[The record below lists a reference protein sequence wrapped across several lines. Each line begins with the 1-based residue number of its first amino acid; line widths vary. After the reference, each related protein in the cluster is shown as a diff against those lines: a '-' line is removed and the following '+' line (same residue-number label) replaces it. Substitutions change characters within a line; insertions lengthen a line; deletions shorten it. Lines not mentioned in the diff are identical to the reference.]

1 MRIARLAILPI
12 LWVCLALPAK
22 AQTIS
27 WIDWADDAVVD
38 GSSSGQ
44 IVNRNTAAPATIT
57 VAATSAPLTNNGGRT
72 ILAVP
77 WSGFPSV
84 NGVPGINTSVNS
96 SYVVLT
102 GTAAAPATNTFRFTS
117 AGAPY
122 ALLNPILL
130 FGWVDSGVEIL
141 NFPDVPNVAGAITVI
156 DHNLTTAPTIAGNT
170 VTVSGGANADRSG
183 FAIQLKGAYST
194 VRYTAAMQN
203 AASAADSD
211 IITIIQPNYAVLKIS
226 RTWQVID
233 RTGLGAKAV
242 PGNDMQFNVE
252 LTNEGG
258 ASADADTAFVVQTL
272 PTNWAF
278 FTGDADGA
286 GAGTGPVQLTVLNGA
301 NVTLTQSATTGVAYS
316 SSATAPT
323 SFAQCSYTPTGTYDA
338 NVRHICISLK
348 GSFASA
354 NPFPIARLLYLA
366 RIN

>member
-1 MRIARLAILPI
+1 MKIARLAILTI
-12 LWVCLALPAK
+12 FWTCLALPAK

-27 WIDWADDAVVD
+27 WIDWVPDSVID
-38 GSSSGQ
+38 GMATGT
-44 IVNRNTAAPATIT
+44 ITNRNTASPTT
-57 VAATSAPLTNNGGRT
+57 LSVSLLSAPLTNNGGNT
-72 ILAVP
+72 FGMV
-77 WSGFPSV
+77 WSGSTGT
-84 NGVPGINTSVNS
+84 NGTPGITSGVTTAA
-96 SYVVLT
+96 VVLA
-102 GTAAAPATNTFRFTS
+102 GTLAAPATNTVQVTS
-117 AGAPY
+117 GGMPF
-122 ALLNPILL
+122 ALVNPILL
-130 FGWVDSGVEIL
+130 FNYINPTATL
-141 NFPDVPNVAGAITVI
+141 MTFPDVPNVPGSLVLLDHAFSAAPVINGNSVTYTGAG
-156 DHNLTTAPTIAGNT
+156 DNSN
-170 VTVSGGANADRSG
+170 SS
-183 FAIQLKGAYST
+183 FAIQMKGTYST
-194 VRYTAAMQN
+194 IKFVANQTN
-203 AASAADSD
+203 GASPSDSYGF
-211 IITIIQPNYAVLKIS
+211 TLIQPNYAVLKIS

-233 RTGLGAKAV
+233 KTGLGAKAY

-348 GSFASA
+348 GSFAA
-354 NPFPIARLLYLA
+354 ATPFPIARLLYLA

>member
-1 MRIARLAILPI
+1 MKIARLAILTI
-12 LWVCLALPAK
+12 FWTCLALPAQ

-27 WIDWADDAVVD
+27 WIDWVPDSVID
-38 GSSSGQ
+38 GMATGT
-44 IVNRNTAAPATIT
+44 ITNRNTASPTT
-57 VAATSAPLTNNGGRT
+57 LSVSLLSAPLTNNGGNT
-72 ILAVP
+72 FGMV
-77 WSGFPSV
+77 WSGSTGT
-84 NGVPGINTSVNS
+84 NGTPGITSGVTTAA
-96 SYVVLT
+96 VVLA
-102 GTAAAPATNTFRFTS
+102 GTLAAPATNTVQVTS
-117 AGAPY
+117 GGMPF
-122 ALLNPILL
+122 ALVNPILL
-130 FGWVDSGVEIL
+130 FNYINPTATL
-141 NFPDVPNVAGAITVI
+141 MTFPDVPNVPGSLVLLDHAFSAAPVINGNSVTYTGAG
-156 DHNLTTAPTIAGNT
+156 DNSN
-170 VTVSGGANADRSG
+170 SS
-183 FAIQLKGAYST
+183 FAIQMKGTYST
-194 VRYTAAMQN
+194 IKFVANQTN
-203 AASAADSD
+203 GASPSDSYGF
-211 IITIIQPNYAVLKIS
+211 TLIQPNYAVLKIS

-233 RTGLGAKAV
+233 KTGLGAKAY

-348 GSFASA
+348 GSFAA
-354 NPFPIARLLYLA
+354 ATPFPIARLLYLA